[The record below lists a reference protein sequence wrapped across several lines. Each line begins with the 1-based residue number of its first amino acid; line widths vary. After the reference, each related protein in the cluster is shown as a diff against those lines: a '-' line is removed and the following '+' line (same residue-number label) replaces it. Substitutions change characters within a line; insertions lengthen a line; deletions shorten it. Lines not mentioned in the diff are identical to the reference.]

1 MAAPN
6 TFKQLV
12 SRAEADA
19 KKASGD
25 LSELRVK
32 YLGRKGELAKAMS
45 VIRDAAPGQR
55 ARLGKQANQA
65 KAKLEALLAG
75 SPQKAQDASA
85 FDITLPGAVPA
96 MGHRHPVSL
105 VIDELIEIFGSMGF
119 ELAEGPEVEDDWH
132 NFEALNIP
140 PGHPGRDMQDTF
152 YVAGSER
159 PDGTYELLPR
169 TQTSSVQIRQM
180 ERSQPPFR
188 VISAGKV
195 YRNESEDATHSAV
208 FHQLEGLMVDQRTS
222 FTDLK
227 GLLEAVVKQL
237 LGDDVKLRF
246 RPSYFP
252 FTEPSAEVDVSSPR
266 VRDGEWL
273 ELLGCGMVN
282 PTVLENVQVNP
293 KTYRGFAFG
302 IGIERIAMLRYNLD
316 DLRPFLKPDIRLLRQ
331 FG

>member
-6 TFKQLV
+6 TFKRIV
-12 SRAEADA
+12 AEATAAVKAGNDLA
-19 KKASGD
+19 K
-25 LSELRVK
+25 LRVR
-32 YLGRKGELAKAMS
+32 YLGRKGELAQAMG

-55 ARLGKQANQA
+55 AKLGKQANEA
-65 KAKLEALLAG
+65 KRKLETLLAENQNG
-75 SPQKAQDASA
+75 SDAPA
-85 FDITLPGAVPA
+85 AGYDITLPGEVPEL
-96 MGHRHPVSL
+96 GHRHPVSL
-105 VIDELIEIFGSMGF
+105 VIDELVGIFGSMGF
-119 ELAEGPEVEDDWH
+119 ELADGPEVEDDWH

-159 PDGTYELLPR
+159 PDGTYGLLPR
-169 TQTSSVQIRQM
+169 TQTSSVQIRHM
-180 ERSQPPFR
+180 ETARPPLR
-188 VISAGKV
+188 IVSAGKV

-208 FHQLEGLMVDQRTS
+208 FHQLEGLLVDQHAS

-227 GLLEAVVKQL
+227 GLLEAVVKEL

-266 VRDGEWL
+266 VRDGQWL

-282 PTVLENVQVNP
+282 PRVLENVGVSA
-293 KTYRGFAFG
+293 KTHQGYAFG
-302 IGIERIAMLRYNLD
+302 IGIERIAMLRYGLD

-331 FG
+331 FS